1 MDKNYD
7 FSGWVTRYGVRCSD
21 KRTIM
26 HNAFKHHDGAR
37 VPLVWNHQHDSPE
50 NTLGYIVLENHPDV
64 GVYGY
69 GYLNHSANGQ
79 LAKELVDHGDITG
92 LSIFANQLRQDGTNV
107 EHGMIREVSL
117 VLAGAN
123 PEAFIDNVIRHGE
136 TVDDEVYIYSG
147 DSDIALPESESEK
160 TEEVIEHADKSANE
174 SASDDNRTI
183 KDVLATFNEKQR
195 TVLAAMIA
203 QVLSGGT
210 AFDEDEKNDKVE
222 HADTKSGG
230 ETIGDVFE
238 TFNEEQKL
246 VAYELIRQAME
257 TVEEENKNK
266 KEAEHSAIEEE
277 IEGGDY
283 SMRKNIFEQDG
294 TSEEVLSQSEIKAI
308 IDDTKRYGSLKE
320 SFLQHGIDDDQ
331 LVHTVTDDDSN
342 TVTYG
347 MANIDYLFP
356 EDRLVNNRPIILNRN
371 TGWVNEVMNAV
382 HHTPFARIKSVF
394 ADITMDEARA
404 KGYTKG
410 NAKVDEVIGL
420 LRRSTSPTTVYKK
433 QKLDR
438 DDIIDITD
446 LDVVAWIKS
455 EMRGKLNEELARAF
469 LIGDQRS
476 AGSDDKINES
486 NIRPIWTDD
495 ELYTIH
501 YRIVL
506 PSTATE
512 DQRAHAFIRA
522 CRKSRKEYQGTGD
535 PVLFASEDIISDCL
549 LMEDNTG
556 RVVYDTEEKLATALR
571 VKRVIGVPVM
581 ENLTRSGV
589 AVPGE
594 ASATETRTLFGIIVN
609 LADYTVGADK
619 GGAVSMFDDFDID
632 YNREKYL
639 IETRCSGALTVPKSA
654 IAIEVVFT
662 TTPAPA
668 PDDET

>member
-1 MDKNYD
+1 MEKNYD

-21 KRTIM
+21 NRTIM
-26 HNAFKHHDGAR
+26 PNAFKHHDGGR

-50 NTLGYIVLENHPDV
+50 NTLGYMILENRPNE

-69 GYLNHSANGQ
+69 GYLNHTHLGKT
-79 LAKELVDHGDITG
+79 AKEIVNHGDVTG
-92 LSIFANQLRQDGTNV
+92 LSIWANQLKQAGTNV

-123 PEAFIDNVIRHGE
+123 PAAFIDNIIRHGE
-136 TVDDEVYIYSG
+136 LVDDEVVVYSG
-147 DSDIALPESESEK
+147 DSDIALPKFESDESD
-160 TEEVIEHADKSANE
+160 VIEHADKSKNE
-174 SASDDNRTI
+174 SASDDERTI
-183 KDVLATFNEKQR
+183 ADVLAAFNEKQR

-203 QVLSGGT
+203 QVFSNGT
-210 AFDEDEKNDKVE
+210 AFDEEGEDKVE

-238 TFNEEQKL
+238 TFTEEQKL

-257 TVEEENKNK
+257 TVEEESKKKNM
-266 KEAEHSAIEEE
+266 KEAEHSAIE
-277 IEGGDY
+277 GGDY
-283 SMRKNIFEQDG
+283 SMHRNIFDQDD
-294 TSEEVLSQSEIKAI
+294 TSENVLSQSEIKVI
-308 IDDTKRYGSLKE
+308 IDDTKRYGTLKE
-320 SFLQHGIDDDQ
+320 SFLQHGISEDQ
-331 LVHTVTDDDSN
+331 LVHTVKDDDGN
-342 TVTYG
+342 NVTYG
-347 MANIDYLFP
+347 IANIDYLFP
-356 EDRLVNNRPIILNRN
+356 EDRLVNNRPVVINRK
-371 TGWVNEVMNAV
+371 TGWVNEVMNTV

-404 KGYTKG
+404 KGFTKG
-410 NAKVDEVIGL
+410 NIKAEEVFGL
-420 LRRSTSPTTVYKK
+420 LRRTTTPTTVYKK

-446 LDVVAWIKS
+446 LDVVAWIKG
-455 EMRGKLNEELARAF
+455 EMRSKLNEELARAF
-469 LIGDQRS
+469 LVSDGRS
-476 AGSDDKINES
+476 SASDDKINES
-486 NIRPIWTDD
+486 NIRPVWTDD

-501 YRIVL
+501 YRIEIA
-506 PSTATE
+506 STATE

-522 CRKSRKEYQGTGD
+522 CRKSRKEYQGSGD

-571 VKRVIGVPVM
+571 VKKVIGVPVM
-581 ENLTRSGV
+581 ENLTRTAS
-589 AVPGE
+589 VPGV
-594 ASATETRTLFGIIVN
+594 SGSTETRTLFGIIVN

-619 GGAVSMFDDFDID
+619 GGAVSMFEDFDID

-654 IAIEVVFT
+654 IAIEAVI
-662 TTPAPA
+662 TTPAQDD
-668 PDDET
+668 DDET